1 MADQRTYPDGV
12 TSWVDIEQQDVERA
26 KAFYGPVL
34 GWTFH
39 DATPPGLPSRYVIA
53 QVDGRD
59 AAGIGGPADPTGPAP
74 GDPGWHTYVAV
85 DDIAAALDRVA
96 AAGATVTAGP
106 TVAGE
111 GGTWAELADPQ
122 GATLRLWQAKRRL
135 GAQVVNSPG
144 AWNFSDLHTSD
155 VGAARDLYE
164 RAFGWETADL
174 GWATMIRV
182 PGYGDHLAAT
192 VDPGIHE
199 RQSGVHAPPGFADAI
214 GWVAPLRA
222 GESPHWHVSFSVADR
237 DRAADLATEHGG
249 QVLARDESVWARTA
263 TVRDPQG
270 AVFTAS
276 QFTPPS

>member
-1 MADQRTYPDGV
+1 MTDQRTYPPGV

-34 GWTFH
+34 GWTFQ

-59 AAGIGGPADPTGPAP
+59 AAGIGGPAEPTGPAP

-85 DDIAAALDRVA
+85 DDIAAALDRA
-96 AAGATVTAGP
+96 TAAGLVERTGP

-135 GAQVVNSPG
+135 GAQVVNTPG

-155 VGAARDLYE
+155 VAAAREVYE
-164 RAFGWETADL
+164 RAFGWQTVDL
-174 GWATMIRV
+174 GWAVMIRV
-182 PGYGDHLAAT
+182 PGYGDHLVAT
-192 VDPGIHE
+192 VDPGIRE
-199 RQSGVHAPPGFADAI
+199 RQADVHTPVGFEDAI
-214 GWVAPLRA
+214 GWVAPLGA
-222 GESPHWHVSFSVADR
+222 GETPHWHVSFSVADR
-237 DRAADLATEHGG
+237 DRTADLAREHGG
-249 QVLARDESVWARTA
+249 EVLGTDESMWARTA
-263 TVRDPQG
+263 TIRDPQG
-270 AVFTAS
+270 ATFTAS
-276 QFTPPS
+276 QFTPPE